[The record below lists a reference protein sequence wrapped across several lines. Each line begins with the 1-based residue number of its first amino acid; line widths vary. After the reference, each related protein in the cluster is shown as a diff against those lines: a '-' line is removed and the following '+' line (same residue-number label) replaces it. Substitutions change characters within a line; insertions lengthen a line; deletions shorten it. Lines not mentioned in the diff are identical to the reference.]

1 MINIKTESHG
11 MSPSFPLTPIDTPRI
26 AFVEPLRGRQPV
38 PVREGGLLTVPASDL
53 SLEAVRGDWLNRLL
67 AWGEPFCSWAKT
79 HALKRSIGQ
88 GEYPNCPLSLTDA
101 KVILAFFEEIRLAG
115 CSQLTISCE
124 YGKSRSVTTAQLL
137 DAYQNGKVLPAP
149 AEAKNGHFIMMLV
162 LAIQESAMQ
171 TNTIKKT

>member
-67 AWGEPFCSWAKT
+67 AWGGTVLQLGKDSRSQ
-79 HALKRSIGQ
+79 ALNRPGGIPQLPAVADGREGDFSLLRRDTTRWLQ
-88 GEYPNCPLSLTDA
+88 SVDHQLRVREEPLSNDGP
-101 KVILAFFEEIRLAG
+101 VAG
-115 CSQLTISCE
+115 CVPE
-124 YGKSRSVTTAQLL
+124 REGTAG
-137 DAYQNGKVLPAP
+137 AC
-149 AEAKNGHFIMMLV
+149 
-162 LAIQESAMQ
+162 
-171 TNTIKKT
+171 